1 MRNNFVAVILLLA
14 FTPCVSAQ
22 FYGTGQET
30 SSLPLITVTGEAEV
44 RVIPDEIILSLG
56 VETSDKSLD
65 RSKSQ
70 NDERVKRVLALGPAM
85 EIDPKQIQTG
95 YIGIEPWYRTYNQV
109 ESLEYRV
116 RRSIAIT
123 LKDTTKFESL
133 LSRALEAGV
142 TNVHGVQFRTTE
154 LRKHR
159 DAARAL
165 AITAAREKAGA
176 LAAELGQRIGKAFR
190 ISEYGSGWSSPYGW
204 WGSMGSNVTSNAIQN
219 SVSSGTVG
227 SSEGT
232 LALGQITV
240 TASISVTFM
249 LQ

>member
-1 MRNNFVAVILLLA
+1 MPNKFLGAVILLLTFSLGA
-14 FTPCVSAQ
+14 SAQ
-22 FYGTGQET
+22 YYGSQEAANV
-30 SSLPLITVTGEAEV
+30 SLITVTGDAEI

-56 VETSDKSLD
+56 IETSDKSLD

-70 NDERVKRVLALGPAM
+70 NDERVKRVLALGQSFQ
-85 EIDPKQIQTG
+85 IDPKLIQTG
-95 YIGIEPWYRTYNQV
+95 YIGIEPWYRTYNQI

-123 LKDTTKFESL
+123 LKDTTKFEDL
-133 LSRALEAGV
+133 LSQALVAGA
-142 TNVHGVQFRTTE
+142 TNVHGIQFRTTE

-165 AITAAREKAGA
+165 AIKAAKEKARA
-176 LAAELGQRIGKAFR
+176 LAAELGQNIGKAFR
-190 ISEYGSGWSSPYGW
+190 ISEFGSGWSSPYGW
-204 WGSMGSNVTSNAIQN
+204 WGSFGGSGASNAVQN
-219 SVSSGTVG
+219 SVGSGSGG

-240 TASISVTFM
+240 TASVSVSFL

>member
-1 MRNNFVAVILLLA
+1 MLNKFFAVILMLTFPL
-14 FTPCVSAQ
+14 CVSAQ
-22 FYGTGQET
+22 FYATGQEP
-30 SSLPLITVTGEAEV
+30 SNLPLITVTGEAEV

-56 VETSDKSLD
+56 VEISDKSLE

-70 NDERVKRVLALGPAM
+70 NDERVKRVIALGPTM
-85 EIDPKQIQTG
+85 GIDPKHIQSG
-95 YIGIEPWYRTYNQV
+95 YISIEPWYRTYNQL

-142 TNVHGVQFRTTE
+142 TNVHGIQFRTTE

-165 AITAAREKAGA
+165 AIKAAREKAEA
-176 LAAELGQRIGKAFR
+176 LAAELGQKIGKAFR

-204 WGSMGSNVTSNAIQN
+204 WGSMGGNVTSNAIQN
-219 SVSSGTVG
+219 SVSSGAG
-227 SSEGT
+227 SSSEGT

-240 TASISVTFM
+240 TASISVSFL

>member
-1 MRNNFVAVILLLA
+1 MLMLA
-14 FTPCVSAQ
+14 LPPCVSAQ
-22 FYGTGQET
+22 FYGTVQET
-30 SSLPLITVTGEAEV
+30 LNLPLITVTGEAEV

-65 RSKSQ
+65 RSKAQ

-95 YIGIEPWYRTYNQV
+95 YIGIEPWYRVYNQV

-142 TNVHGVQFRTTE
+142 TNVHGIQFRTTE

-165 AITAAREKAGA
+165 AIKAAKEKAEA
-176 LAAELGQRIGKAFR
+176 LAAELGQKIGKAFR

-204 WGSMGSNVTSNAIQN
+204 WGSFGGNATNNAVQN
-219 SVSSGTVG
+219 SISSGAGVSSD
-227 SSEGT
+227 GT

-240 TASISVTFM
+240 TASISVSFL
-249 LQ
+249 LQQ

>member
-1 MRNNFVAVILLLA
+1 MRKNFFALILMLTFPL
-14 FTPCVSAQ
+14 CVSAQ
-22 FYGTGQET
+22 FYGTGQEP
-30 SSLPLITVTGEAEV
+30 SNLALITVTGEAEV

-65 RSKSQ
+65 RSKAQ
-70 NDERVKRVLALGPAM
+70 NDERVKRVLALGPTLG
-85 EIDPKQIQTG
+85 IDPKQIQTG
-95 YIGIEPWYRTYNQV
+95 YIGIEPWYRTYNQL

-133 LSRALEAGV
+133 LSRTLEAGV
-142 TNVHGVQFRTTE
+142 TNVHGIQFRTTE

-165 AITAAREKAGA
+165 AIKAAREKAEA
-176 LAAELGQRIGKAFR
+176 LAGELGQKIGKAFR

-204 WGSMGSNVTSNAIQN
+204 WGSMSGNVTSNAIQN
-219 SVSSGTVG
+219 SVSSGAG
-227 SSEGT
+227 SSSEGT

-240 TASISVTFM
+240 TASISVSFL

>member
-1 MRNNFVAVILLLA
+1 MRNKLVAVILMLA
-14 FTPCVSAQ
+14 FPLVVSAQ
-22 FYGTGQET
+22 SYGTGQEPN
-30 SSLPLITVTGEAEV
+30 LPLITVTGEAEI

-65 RSKSQ
+65 RSKAQ

-85 EIDPKQIQTG
+85 GIDPKHIQTG
-95 YIGIEPWYRTYNQV
+95 YIGIEPWYRTYNQL

-116 RRSIAIT
+116 RRTIGIT
-123 LKDTTKFESL
+123 LKDTAKFESL

-142 TNVHGVQFRTTE
+142 TNVHGIQFRTTE

-165 AITAAREKAGA
+165 AIKAAREKADA
-176 LAAELGQRIGKAFR
+176 LAGELGQKIGKAFR

-204 WGSMGSNVTSNAIQN
+204 WGSMGGNASSNAIQN
-219 SVSSGTVG
+219 SVSSGSGG

-240 TASISVTFM
+240 TASISVSFL